1 MQNKGAI
8 RLFAILLALVS
19 LYQLIFTYHARRVE
33 NQAEEYAEA
42 RGGDDPA
49 KVSDY
54 TFQYLDSMKNEVV
67 YDFLFGLR
75 EYTYQECKERE
86 VNFGLD
92 LKGGMNLILE
102 VQVQDIVDALSNYNQ
117 DEKFREALRLARE
130 REKESSTDF
139 ITLFGEA
146 FEEVAPDG
154 RLAAIFNTVE
164 LREQIDYNS
173 TNEEVLEVIR
183 QETQDA
189 IDNAFNILRTRIDRF
204 GVAQPNIQRLERTGR
219 ILVELPGVGDPER
232 VRDLLQGTANL
243 EFWETYNQQE
253 IMESVMQAN
262 EVSAQLLAM
271 EEQRGQ
277 ETTGEEESSSAQEED
292 SVQEDEDVSLL
303 DEIDQE
309 ESGDTLDIDAQD
321 EGQESLF
328 TYLAPSGRPN
338 SPVIGLAESRDTSE
352 VNSLLHKEEVRSVL
366 PRDVKFLWT
375 VKPIEGEEARFWT
388 NQPFDEKDELY
399 QLVAIKVT
407 SHDGRPPLEGDAI
420 TSARAVTSQ
429 QGGSYEIS
437 MSMSSEGAKTWAR
450 LTKANIQ
457 RSIAIVLDGY
467 VYSFPT
473 VQGEITGGR
482 SSITGDFTP
491 QEAKDLANVLESGKM
506 PAPARIVEDNVVGPS
521 LGEEAVDAGLKSFIW
536 AFIAVLIYMLLYYG
550 FKAGLVADF
559 ALLTNMFFIM
569 GVLAAFNAVL
579 TLPGI
584 AGIVLTIGMSVD
596 ANVLIY
602 ERIREE
608 LKAGKGIGLAIS
620 DGYKNAFSAIID
632 ANVTTFL
639 TGLILFMFGTG
650 PIKGFATTL
659 MIGIATSFFSAFFIT
674 RLLYESMLKR
684 KISLRFATKFTDG
697 LFKNMHILFIEK
709 RKMFMIVSGLVIL
722 VGVLSLGFRGL
733 KQGIDFTGG
742 RSFVVRFDEPVPAT
756 DVQSDLKVAF
766 DGANVE
772 AKTFGSDNQI
782 RITTNYLVDSDDKE
796 ADREVEAQLHE
807 GLKPYVGEDV
817 TLDQFLREHRMSSQK
832 VGPTIAA
839 DIRNKA
845 GYAIFFSF
853 VVIFLYILIRFRN
866 WEFGLGALGAVF
878 HDVLIVLGI
887 FSLLYTVM
895 PFSME
900 IDQSFIAAILTVI
913 GYSINDTVVVFD
925 RIREYRKLYPKRE
938 PRDVFNLAMN
948 STVSRTLNTSFT
960 TLLVLLIIFIFGSE
974 VIQGFVFALIVGVV
988 VGTYSS
994 LFIASPI
1001 AYNFVEKRA
1010 QLKAKTK
1017 AAAAKKSKK

>member
-19 LYQLIFTYHARRVE
+19 LYQLIFTYQTRNVE
-33 NQAEEYAEA
+33 NQAQEYAENRA
-42 RGGDDPA
+42 GEDPNLISEY
-49 KVSDY
+49 K
-54 TFQYLDSMKNEVV
+54 FQYLDSMKNEVV
-67 YDFLFGLR
+67 YNFLFGLR

-86 VNFGLD
+86 INFGLD
-92 LKGGMNLILE
+92 LKGGMNMILE
-102 VQVQDIVDALSNYNQ
+102 VRVSDIVKALSNYNQ
-117 DEKFREALRLARE
+117 DESFIEALRLASQ
-130 REKESSTDF
+130 REKNSTRDF
-139 ITLFGEA
+139 ISLFGEA
-146 FEEVAPDG
+146 FEEVAPEG

-164 LREQIDYNS
+164 LRDKVDYNS
-173 TNEEVLEVIR
+173 TNEEVLKVIR
-183 QETQDA
+183 EEAKGA

-204 GVAQPNIQRLERTGR
+204 GVAQPNIQRLEQTGR
-219 ILVELPGVGDPER
+219 ILVELPGISDPER

-243 EFWETYNQQE
+243 EFWETYSQE
-253 IMESVMQAN
+253 EVFQSLMQAN
-262 EVSAQLLAM
+262 QLTAEITAM
-271 EEQRGQ
+271 EKSGVDTAEVEPEVQVGEQPE
-277 ETTGEEESSSAQEED
+277 ET
-292 SVQEDEDVSLL
+292 DVALL
-303 DEIDQE
+303 DEID
-309 ESGDTLDIDAQD
+309 SDSLAV
-321 EGQESLF
+321 EGEDQQVESLF
-328 TYLAPSGRPN
+328 SYLSPSGRPS
-338 SPVIGLAESRDTSE
+338 SPVVGLAVSRDTSK
-352 VNSLLHKEEVRSVL
+352 VNSFLGMDEVQSLL

-375 VKPIEGEEARFWT
+375 VKSIPGEDAQYWT
-388 NQPFDEKDELY
+388 NQQFDPNDELF

-407 SHDGRPPLEGDAI
+407 SHDGRAPLEGDVV
-420 TSARAVTSQ
+420 TGARAVTSQ
-429 QGGSYEIS
+429 QGAYEIE
-437 MSMSSEGAKTWAR
+437 MSMNSEGAKTWAR
-450 LTKANIQ
+450 LTKANIKK
-457 RSIAIVLDGY
+457 SIAIVLDGY

-473 VQGEITGGR
+473 VQNEITGGR

-491 QEAKDLANVLESGKM
+491 QEAKDLANVLQSGKM
-506 PAPARIVEDNVVGPS
+506 PAPARIVEDTVVGPS
-521 LGEEAVDAGLKSFIW
+521 LGAEAVDAGLKSFIW
-536 AFIAVLIYMLLYYG
+536 AFIAVLIYMVIYYG
-550 FKAGLVADF
+550 FKAGVVADLALVA
-559 ALLTNMFFIM
+559 NMFFIM

-608 LKAGKGIGLAIS
+608 IKAGKGLKLAIA
-620 DGYKNAFSAIID
+620 DGYRNAFSAIID

-674 RLLYESMLKR
+674 RLVYESLLKT
-684 KISLRFATKFTDG
+684 KVDIRFSTKLTRD
-697 LFKNMHILFIEK
+697 LFKGAHILFVEK
-709 RKMFMIVSGLVIL
+709 RKLFMVVSGVLIL
-722 VGVLSLGFRGL
+722 VGIGSLGLRGL
-733 KQGIDFTGG
+733 QQGIDFTGG
-742 RSFVVRFDEPVPAT
+742 RSYVVRFDEAVPAT
-756 DVQSDLKVAF
+756 EVQSALKTAF

-772 AKTFGSDNQI
+772 AKTFGGDNQI
-782 RITTNYLVDSDDKE
+782 RITTNYMVDSDEKS
-796 ADREVEAQLHE
+796 ADVEVETQLYN
-807 GLKPYVGEDV
+807 GLKSYVGEDV
-817 TLDQFLREHRMSSQK
+817 SRDEFLSEHRMSSQK

-866 WEFGLGALGAVF
+866 WEFGLGALGAVA
-878 HDVLIVLGI
+878 HDVLIVLGV
-887 FSLLYTVM
+887 FSLLYAVM

-925 RIREYRKLYPKRE
+925 RIREYRSLYPKRE
-938 PRDVFNLAMN
+938 LKDVFNLAMN
-948 STVSRTLNTSFT
+948 STISRTMNTSFT
-960 TLLVLLIIFIFGSE
+960 TLVVLIIIFLFGSE

-1001 AYNFVEKRA
+1001 AFNFIEKRINA
-1010 QLKAKTK
+1010 KAKGK
-1017 AAAAKKSKK
+1017 RK